1 MNKYARYL
9 FIILY
14 CFCFSSIL
22 YANEIA
28 TNSSIIDKE
37 YTSSQ
42 IIISP
47 KLLETESK
55 ELLKIS
61 KNDLL
66 LFLQNHFHWNSWT
79 WVDKNSYICASIY
92 PLAYLDDSIIAI
104 NYTTNVFPNILN
116 RPLEERDIII
126 FTRFINDLAYNI
138 IKDEYYDYYINKD
151 TDVIHIYSE
160 SSKGKELMEKYRY
173 TEN

>member
-1 MNKYARYL
+1 MISRYVKYL

-14 CFCFSSIL
+14 CFYFSNIL

-28 TNSSIIDKE
+28 TNSSITNKE

-47 KLLETESK
+47 AIANKSK
-55 ELLKIS
+55 ELLRIS

-66 LFLQNHFHWNSWT
+66 LFLQNHFYWSSWT
-79 WVDKNSYICASIY
+79 WVDKNNYICTSIY

-104 NYTTNVFPNILN
+104 NYTTNIFPNILN

-126 FTRFINDLAYNI
+126 FTRFLNDLAYNI
-138 IKDEYYDYYINKD
+138 IKDDYYDYYIDED
-151 TDVIHIYSE
+151 TDIIHIYSE
-160 SSKGKELMEKYRY
+160 SSKGKKLTEKYRWM
-173 TEN
+173 EN